1 MLTPTDDERAS
12 GDAGEGSRRLT
23 GWGRFVVVWL
33 TATCL
38 VGAYYSLWLAA
49 ASYEYVPGMAIAFL
63 VVLVGCLGMAGYLV
77 RVAVRSIRRR

>member
-1 MLTPTDDERAS
+1 MPTPTDDERVPGGA
-12 GDAGEGSRRLT
+12 DEGARRLT
-23 GWGRFVVVWL
+23 GWGGFVIVWL

-38 VGAYYSLWLAA
+38 VGAYCSLWLAA